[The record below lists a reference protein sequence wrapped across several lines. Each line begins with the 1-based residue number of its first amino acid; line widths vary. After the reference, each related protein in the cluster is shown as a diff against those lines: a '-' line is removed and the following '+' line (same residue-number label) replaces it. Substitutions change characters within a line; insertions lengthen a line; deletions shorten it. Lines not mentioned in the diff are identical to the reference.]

1 MIIDLIFFASKE
13 YIRCVY
19 FSLYV
24 MYMLVSAPV
33 FDLCTIKVWII
44 VQLAE
49 DADASNDIR
58 VLGGIPLLLAL
69 LQ

>member
-1 MIIDLIFFASKE
+1 
-13 YIRCVY
+13 
-19 FSLYV
+19 
-24 MYMLVSAPV
+24 MYMLVNAAV
-33 FDLCTIKVWII
+33 FTLCLIQVWII

-49 DADASNDIR
+49 DADSSNDIR

>member
-1 MIIDLIFFASKE
+1 MLPFLF
-13 YIRCVY
+13 
-19 FSLYV
+19 YV
-24 MYMLVSAPV
+24 
-33 FDLCTIKVWII
+33 IKVWII

-49 DADASNDIR
+49 DPDASNDIR

>member
-1 MIIDLIFFASKE
+1 MCTLI
-13 YIRCVY
+13 YT
-19 FSLYV
+19 
-24 MYMLVSAPV
+24 MYMLVSAAV

-49 DADASNDIR
+49 DADSSNDIR

>member
-1 MIIDLIFFASKE
+1 
-13 YIRCVY
+13 
-19 FSLYV
+19 
-24 MYMLVSAPV
+24 MYMEVNAAV
-33 FDLCTIKVWII
+33 FVLCSIKVWII

-49 DADASNDIR
+49 DVDSSNDIR

>member
-1 MIIDLIFFASKE
+1 MQEHVHYVSVIF
-13 YIRCVY
+13 ILC
-19 FSLYV
+19 
-24 MYMLVSAPV
+24 MLVNAAV
-33 FDLCTIKVWII
+33 FILCLIQVWII

-49 DADASNDIR
+49 DADSSNDIR

>member
-1 MIIDLIFFASKE
+1 MYAVCTL
-13 YIRCVY
+13 VY
-19 FSLYV
+19 T